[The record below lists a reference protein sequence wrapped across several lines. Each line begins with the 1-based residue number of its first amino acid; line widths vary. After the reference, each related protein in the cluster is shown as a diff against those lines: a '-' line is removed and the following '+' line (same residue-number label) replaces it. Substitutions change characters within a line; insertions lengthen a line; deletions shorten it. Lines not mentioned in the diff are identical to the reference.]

1 MSTSTIPSY
10 IRLANEIAVQFHH
23 RDQDAAVAEI
33 AAHIH
38 GFWEP
43 RMTAALLAHVDA
55 GAGGLDPLAARAA
68 EQLRPA
74 R

>member
-1 MSTSTIPSY
+1 MSTSTIPSHV
-10 IRLANEIAVQFHH
+10 RLANEIAVQFHH

-33 AAHIH
+33 ATHIH
-38 GFWEP
+38 SFWDP
-43 RMTAALLAHVDA
+43 RMKAALLAHVDA
-55 GAGGLDPLAARAA
+55 GAEELDPLAARAA